1 MAAFVNNKLARKMQQ
16 CLFSLEEEFM
26 SARKK
31 IGILG
36 GTFDPIH
43 IAHLILAENAYE
55 QFDLETILIMPT
67 YVPPHKLNKEVTSA
81 QHRTKMVQ
89 LAIEDNKHF
98 KLSTIELERGGLTY
112 TSDTLSELT
121 ANNPENEYYFIIG
134 ADSLSQIEEWYKPQ
148 IIMQNAVL
156 LVAVREHMEIETIE
170 EMINELKEKY
180 QAKIYLLR
188 TSNMDISSSML
199 RKKVAAGEN
208 IKYYV
213 PKDVE
218 KYIYQNHLYRE

>member
-1 MAAFVNNKLARKMQQ
+1 
-16 CLFSLEEEFM
+16 M
-26 SARKK
+26 SVQKK

-55 QFDLETILIMPT
+55 QFQLETILIMPS
-67 YVPPHKLNKEVTSA
+67 YVPPHKLNKKVSPA

-89 LAIEDNKHF
+89 LAIEDNKHL
-98 KLSTIELERGGLTY
+98 KLSTLELKRGGLTY

-121 ANNPENEYYFIIG
+121 ENNPQNQYYFSIG
-134 ADSLSQIEEWYKPQ
+134 EDSLFQIEEWHEPQ
-148 IIMQNAVL
+148 IIMQKAVL
-156 LVAVREHMEIETIE
+156 LVAVREQQEIGNIDERIK
-170 EMINELKEKY
+170 ELEQKY
-180 QAKIYLLR
+180 HAKIYLLK
-188 TSNMDISSSML
+188 TPNMEISSSML
-199 RKKVAAGEN
+199 RKKVEAGET

-218 KYIYQNHLYRE
+218 KYIYQNHLYKEKE